1 MDQRVSDER
10 RQETAPHREAKPAG
24 VAKDASWLTRL
35 RQHRARVLTIA
46 ALCVLGIAGLAVWWI
61 LGGGSISTDDAFI
74 ATRTVTISP
83 QISAQVVD
91 VPVSDNQTV
100 DAGTVLVRL
109 DDSDSKVQ
117 VDQANAQVDAAQA
130 NITNIE
136 AQIAAQQS
144 RIAAA
149 NKQVSQAEAALAF
162 ATQQNNRYEGL
173 LTQGA
178 VTAEQAQQYHSSYL
192 QAQASLAA
200 AQASAAATEKQLPVL
215 QSQKLQAQ
223 AELEQRRAALEQARI
238 TLSRTVITAPVD
250 GYVTQLTAAKGNY
263 AAAGQALMMFVPR
276 DVWVTANFKETELST
291 VRPGAPV
298 TIRVDAFPDRTFA
311 GHVAS
316 IQAGSGTAFSM
327 LPPENATGNYVKIV
341 QRVPVKIV
349 FNKRP
354 DVLLG
359 PGMSVVPTV
368 KVQ

>member
-1 MDQRVSDER
+1 
-10 RQETAPHREAKPAG
+10 
-24 VAKDASWLTRL
+24 
-35 RQHRARVLTIA
+35 
-46 ALCVLGIAGLAVWWI
+46 
-61 LGGGSISTDDAFI
+61 
-74 ATRTVTISP
+74 
-83 QISAQVVD
+83 
-91 VPVSDNQTV
+91 
-100 DAGTVLVRL
+100 VLVRL
-109 DDSDSKVQ
+109 DDSDFRAQ
-117 VDQANAQVDAAQA
+117 VDQAKAQVDAAQA
-130 NITNIE
+130 NIANIE